1 MTIHELYQ
9 TALKES
15 GCEIY
20 VPSKIPEQVKR
31 FFDEYE
37 KIKSPSYA
45 GTKVNTFMKHGCHGI
60 LLTAGGLSTLSF
72 FHYTNVDEDASHV
85 VDTYFDID
93 FAIEQQL
100 GGKIV
105 ATHKSNSIL
114 WPHEAYI
121 LQNENTGKITYYGT
135 WEQYCASNQVITKSF
150 IKLSAV
156 DPLEAF
162 YGFILGIEVESG
174 EALIANFKGKEY
186 LENVKRLRNWYLNR
200 NAPSPSEIDISADTA
215 PCRPKET

>member
-1 MTIHELYQ
+1 MTVHELYQ
-9 TALKES
+9 TALHDS
-15 GCEIY
+15 GFEIY
-20 VPSKIPEQVKR
+20 VPSKIPAQVKR

-45 GTKVNTFMKHGCHGI
+45 GTKVNTFMEHGCHGI

-72 FHYTNVDEDASHV
+72 LQCTNIGMDTSDV

-100 GGKIV
+100 GSKIV
-105 ATHKSNSIL
+105 STHESNSIL
-114 WPHEAYI
+114 WPHKAYI
-121 LQNENTGKITYYGT
+121 LQNENTGKITYY
-135 WEQYCASNQVITKSF
+135 AINQQSIESF
-150 IKLSAV
+150 IKLSAI

-162 YGFILGIEVESG
+162 YGFILGIEGESG
-174 EALIANFKGKEY
+174 EALIADFKGNEY
-186 LENVKRLRNWYLNR
+186 LKNVKRLRNWYLNPD
-200 NAPSPSEIDISADTA
+200 APSPSEFDISADTA